1 VNVYTGSKW
10 KPVGST
16 TNSGTSPSNAVLG
29 DMWFDTSN
37 NQFYVYSGTAWT
49 LIGPTT
55 TSGSGVT
62 QVVSESVADNVGVNK
77 SILKFITNDSIVAI
91 VSAEEFTPG
100 TAITGFSTIYK
111 GITLSTAISSN
122 KFQGTATDSDKLGGV
137 AAASYLRSDTAD
149 TTSGSLGI
157 LSDSGLTL
165 GAGSDVT
172 MTMSGDNFT
181 IANTTENG
189 DIIFT
194 VNNGGVTGKTTFNIR
209 RFHW

>member
-1 VNVYTGSKW
+1 MAYTINNTVGTVLKVLADGTIDTTTLDITLIGKGYAGFGERLNENFVKILENFSNTSSPANKIKGQLWYDSLNNQVNVYTGSKW

-77 SILKFITNDSIVAI
+77 SILKFITNDSIV
-91 VSAEEFTPG
+91 G
-100 TAITGFSTIYK
+100 
-111 GITLSTAISSN
+111 
-122 KFQGTATDSDKLGGV
+122 
-137 AAASYLRSDTAD
+137 LRACKSREHARAR
-149 TTSGSLGI
+149 LQ
-157 LSDSGLTL
+157 
-165 GAGSDVT
+165 
-172 MTMSGDNFT
+172 
-181 IANTTENG
+181 
-189 DIIFT
+189 
-194 VNNGGVTGKTTFNIR
+194 
-209 RFHW
+209 